1 MYSNYH
7 TQNKFSENIFQK
19 QNLVSRPS
27 ENTRLYESRV
37 CPSNCMFELRLYES
51 RVCPSNCMFELKN
64 GSKTETYFM

>member
-37 CPSNCMFELRLYES
+37 CPSNCMFEL
-51 RVCPSNCMFELKN
+51 KN
-64 GSKTETYFM
+64 GSKTETYFMTNYV